1 MSESDTNRLQSI
13 QKEMAL
19 ILEARLGELFRH
31 RASEQ
36 VTRQIITTEMDIQ
49 RHQQR
54 ESDLSTELERLRVN
68 HQQSEDELE
77 EAKQRKQKL
86 ISQNAELAAELEEV
100 RAEVSR
106 YQETAVQLQTDL
118 EDMETESKQLRN
130 ENAKL
135 KLQVKEY
142 SANIE
147 GMKALRDER
156 MLSVMQLTETMSQIA
171 RGKDEVND

>member
-1 MSESDTNRLQSI
+1 MSESDADRLQGI

-19 ILEARLGELFRH
+19 ILEARLGELSSAI

-36 VTRQIITTEMDIQ
+36 VTRQIITTELEIQ
-49 RHQQR
+49 RHKRR
-54 ESDLSTELERLRVN
+54 EGDLTTELEDLRLKN
-68 HQQSEDELE
+68 QKSEDAFE
-77 EAKQRKQKL
+77 EAKQLKKKL
-86 ISQNAELAAELEEV
+86 ISQNAELEAELEEV
-100 RAEVSR
+100 RSEVER
-106 YQETAVQLQTDL
+106 YQETAIELQASI
-118 EDMETESKQLRN
+118 EDMETESKQLRS

-171 RGKDEVND
+171 SGKDE

>member
-1 MSESDTNRLQSI
+1 MSESDADRLQSI

-19 ILEARLGELFRH
+19 ILEARLGELSSAI

-36 VTRQIITTEMDIQ
+36 VTRQIITTELEIQ
-49 RHQQR
+49 RHKQR
-54 ESDLSTELERLRVN
+54 ETDLGVELDVLRLKSQKTEDALED
-68 HQQSEDELE
+68 S
-77 EAKQRKQKL
+77 KQLKEKL
-86 ISQNAELAAELEEV
+86 IAQNAELEAELEEV
-100 RAEVSR
+100 RSEVGR
-106 YQETAVQLQTDL
+106 YQETAVELQANL
-118 EDMETESKQLRN
+118 EDMEVESKQLRN

-156 MLSVMQLTETMSQIA
+156 MLSVMLLTETMSQIA
-171 RGKDEVND
+171 SGKDE

>member
-1 MSESDTNRLQSI
+1 MSESEADRLQI
-13 QKEMAL
+13 LQKEMGL
-19 ILEARLGELFRH
+19 ILEARLGELSSAI

-36 VTRQIITTEMDIQ
+36 VTRQIITTELEIQ
-49 RHQQR
+49 RHGQR
-54 ESDLSTELERLRVN
+54 KSELLLELDAL
-68 HQQSEDELE
+68 HLKGQTSEDALE
-77 EAKQRKQKL
+77 NTKQKKEKL
-86 ISQNAELAAELEEV
+86 ISSIAQLEAELEEV
-100 RAEVSR
+100 RSEVLR
-106 YQETAVQLQTDL
+106 YQETAINLQANL

-171 RGKDEVND
+171 SGKDE